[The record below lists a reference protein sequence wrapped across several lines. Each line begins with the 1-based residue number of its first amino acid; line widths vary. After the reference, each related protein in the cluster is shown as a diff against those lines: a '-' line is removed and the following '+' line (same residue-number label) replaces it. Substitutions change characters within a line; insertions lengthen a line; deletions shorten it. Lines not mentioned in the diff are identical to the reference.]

1 MTEWTLSKKS
11 RLRELAKVT
20 GMCRDGLK
28 CGSHPYFD
36 SENWFCD
43 DCPNAPTA
51 EEDEEW
57 ARLDQ
62 RLNGH
67 RDVSAHYQR
76 EYKGVL
82 LDPYRI
88 AKVWGMR
95 GGPREQIMKKCLRF
109 TDKGQSEQQVVDEIR
124 SALERWQEMIEED
137 ADGE

>member
-1 MTEWTLSKKS
+1 MTNWKRHKS
-11 RLRELAKVT
+11 RLTREIAQHT
-20 GMCRDGLK
+20 GVCTDGLK

-36 SENWFCD
+36 DTNCWFCD
-43 DCPNAPTA
+43 DCPNT
-51 EEDEEW
+51 EEDKEW

-88 AKVWGMR
+88 AAVYGMK

-109 TDKGQSEQQVVDEIR
+109 TDKGQTEQQVIDEIR
-124 SALERWQEMIEED
+124 SALERWQEMLEED